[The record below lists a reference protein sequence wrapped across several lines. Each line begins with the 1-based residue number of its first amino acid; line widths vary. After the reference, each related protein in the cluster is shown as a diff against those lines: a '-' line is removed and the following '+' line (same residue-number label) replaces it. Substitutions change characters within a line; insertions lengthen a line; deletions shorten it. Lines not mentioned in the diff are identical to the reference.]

1 MESRSDSKR
10 LAKNTLL
17 LYGRTLIM
25 MFIGFFTSRVVLNSL
40 GIENYGINNVVA
52 GFIAMFSIVSGT
64 LTATTQRY
72 LTCEIGKENGN
83 PQKMFGVAMNIHI
96 ILAIILFVLFETIGV
111 YFLNHGLNIP
121 KERIYAA
128 NWVFQFAILSTLIG
142 IINSPYI
149 GTIIAHEK
157 MGTFAYFSLYD
168 CIAKL
173 LIVYLLYVTPYDRL
187 ITYSLFYFIVGLLS
201 TIMYNYYCRRTFA
214 EAKFSIIK
222 DRSLY
227 KEMFSFAGMNFIGAF
242 ASLLSMQGTGILL
255 NIFYGVTLNAAQGI
269 ATQVQGL
276 ATKFV
281 GDFATALKPQ
291 ITKEYACGNH
301 LKSKELAF
309 KGSKF
314 SYFLTLILACPILV
328 RTPYILEFWL
338 KIYPPEA
345 IQFTRLMVF
354 YTMIVLL
361 SDSLVTIILATGNLT
376 FTTWWIG
383 GTRLII
389 LPVSYIALKITNV
402 PYVVII
408 VQIVF
413 EFLSLFIRLKIL
425 NVIAKLNFVGSFIK
439 EVFLPIFT
447 VSAICIFLTY
457 VINLI
462 VSDNFIGLILLFG
475 FSVSTTCLVI
485 YYLGLSRME
494 RDFVYA
500 TIVKKI
506 NKFRNVRKDQT
517 SN

>member
-1 MESRSDSKR
+1 MIESRSDSKR

-17 LYGRTLIM
+17 LYARTLIM
-25 MFIGFFTSRVVLNSL
+25 MFIGFFTSRVVLNTL
-40 GIENYGINNVVA
+40 GVENYGINNVVG

-64 LTATTQRY
+64 LTSTTQRY

-83 PQKMFGVAMNIHI
+83 PKKLFGIAMNIHI
-96 ILAIILFVLFETIGV
+96 LLAILLLLLFETIGV

-121 KERIYAA
+121 NDRMFAA

-142 IINSPYI
+142 IVNSPYI

-187 ITYSLFYFIVGLLS
+187 ITYSFFYFFVGLLS
-201 TIMYNYYCRRTFA
+201 TIMYNYYCRRTFT
-214 EAKFSIIK
+214 EARFSIVK
-222 DRSLY
+222 DKRLY

-255 NIFYGVTLNAAQGI
+255 NVFYGVTLNAAQGI

-276 ATKFV
+276 STKFV

-301 LKSKELAF
+301 IKSKKLAF

-314 SYFLTLILACPILV
+314 SFFLTLILACPILV
-328 RTPYILEFWL
+328 RTPYILDFWL

-345 IQFTRLMVF
+345 IQFTRLMVV

-376 FTTWWIG
+376 STIWWIG
-383 GTRLII
+383 GTRLMI
-389 LPVSYIALKITNV
+389 LPVSYIVLKISNQ
-402 PYVVII
+402 PYLVIV
-408 VQIVF
+408 VQIFF
-413 EFLSLFIRLKIL
+413 ELLSLYIRLKIL
-425 NVIAKLNFVGSFIK
+425 NIITNLNFVSSFIK
-439 EVFLPIFT
+439 EVFSPLLL
-447 VSAICIFLTY
+447 VSAICLSFTY
-457 VINLI
+457 VIHLI
-462 VSDNFIGLILLFG
+462 VSNNFLGLLILFVT
-475 FSVSTTCLVI
+475 SVSITSIVI
-485 YYLGLSRME
+485 YFLGLSKLE
-494 RDFVYA
+494 REFVNG
-500 TIVKKI
+500 IVVKKI
-506 NKFRNVRKDQT
+506 NKFRYVRG
-517 SN
+517 N